1 MQHSDLIRVRK
12 SPGKGRGVFAIKP
25 IPKGAV
31 VERVP
36 VVLVP
41 INDLVDGLKN
51 PTLNKYFYVWT
62 KTHVAICL
70 GYGLLYNHSYE
81 PNAVYEHGAHT
92 MTFRAR
98 RDVAADEE
106 ITINYNC
113 DPQEQTLLS
122 FDVR

>member
-51 PTLNKYFYVWT
+51 
-62 KTHVAICL
+62 
-70 GYGLLYNHSYE
+70 
-81 PNAVYEHGAHT
+81 AVYEHGAHT